1 MDSTI
6 AMVLVSFSQG
16 RHYDDRSDATAET
29 PAAANRAASLAQIR
43 RNLMTR
49 RHKLSAAQLNR
60 SQLIAQFEA
69 APPPPRKVPR
79 SVVYASQDDTLATPA
94 DAATGRL
101 CRYST
106 GKCRHVRA
114 QKADGTYLNLC
125 HMHRIRANANQRKL
139 DRKKSLRLR
148 QCDQAVAH
156 GRRWPSP
163 HANTQSA

>member
-16 RHYDDRSDATAET
+16 RTPDDSSEAPSRG
-29 PAAANRAASLAQIR
+29 NRAASLAQIR

-49 RHKLSAAQLNR
+49 RHKLSTAQLHR
-60 SQLIAQFEA
+60 SELIAQFEA
-69 APPPPRKVPR
+69 APPRKGPREKR

-148 QCDQAVAH
+148 QCNQANGLVHTWRA
-156 GRRWPSP
+156 P
-163 HANTQSA
+163 HASTQSA